1 MEKVK
6 EELYLNCK
14 NILENKLITVNQIM
28 NSNKNAL
35 QSETKSS
42 AGDKHETG
50 RAMLQL
56 EMEKASQQYDV
67 IHEMQS
73 VLQQIPSVNKT
84 DLISSGTL
92 VYTNFQNYY
101 LSISAGEV
109 IVEGQSYYCI
119 STLSPIGKILIGKK
133 EGDIVDFNGKN
144 IKILNV
150 F

>member
-67 IHEMQS
+67 IHKMQS
-73 VLQQIPSVNKT
+73 VLQQILSVKKT
-84 DLISSGTL
+84 DLISLGSL

-101 LSISAGEV
+101 LSISVGEV
-109 IVEGQSYYCI
+109 VVTGQSYYCI

-133 EGDIVDFNGKN
+133 EEDILDFNGKT
-144 IKILNV
+144 ITILRV

>member
-67 IHEMQS
+67 IHKMQS
-73 VLQQIPSVNKT
+73 VLQQILSVKKT
-84 DLISSGTL
+84 DLISLGSL

-101 LSISAGEV
+101 LSISVGEV
-109 IVEGQSYYCI
+109 VVTGQSYYCI

-133 EGDIVDFNGKN
+133 EGDILDFNGKT
-144 IKILNV
+144 ITILRV